1 MDWEQVDALALQV
14 ERELAE
20 AGYSCSC
27 DEYRGLV
34 DLWRKELKH
43 KEDWYRT
50 SLAYWQVSCRH

>member
-1 MDWEQVDALALQV
+1 MDALALQV